1 MKMNFLKSTYGAM
14 MLVGLLA
21 VSCNRD
27 EDMQQ
32 GTDTEEEQAVE
43 TSSEGDDS
51 ADDALEMA
59 YQGEHQLTVSG
70 GRVKYN
76 MCATVTND
84 KEHHI
89 ITIDF
94 GDGCVGPYGRER
106 KGKILIAYSSE
117 VGDSLANRIIT
128 FENFFVNNKGVTG
141 TIELR
146 DVSINADDNLQS
158 TNRLKDLTITFP
170 NGQKVVY
177 NGSRTREWL
186 AGAGDDDPTNNKYKI
201 TGTVTG
207 ESTTGRSFTQEIVE
221 PIISDWSCAAQGNF
235 ARVSGVV
242 ELTKLNGYS
251 VRKRTVYYGDG
262 VCDNVITITTF
273 RRTYSVTIGS

>member
-43 TSSEGDDS
+43 TSSEGEDAS
-51 ADDALEMA
+51 DDALEMA
-59 YQGEHQLTVSG
+59 YQGEHQLSVSG
-70 GRVKYN
+70 GRVKN
-76 MCATVTND
+76 TLCATVTND
-84 KEHHI
+84 KVNKI

-106 KGKILIAYSSE
+106 KGKIFIAYSSE
-117 VGDSLANRIIT
+117 VGDSIANRIIT
-128 FENFFVNNKGVTG
+128 FGDFFVNNKGVTG

-146 DVSINADDNLQS
+146 DVSINADGNLQS
-158 TNRLKDLTITFP
+158 TKRLKDLTITFP

-221 PIISDWSCAAQGNF
+221 PIIADWSCAAQGNF

-242 ELTKLNGYS
+242 EMTKLNGYS

-262 VCDNVITITTF
+262 ECDNVITITTF
-273 RRTYSVTIGS
+273 RRTYTITVDN